1 MKKMQRK
8 VVPFLLSISVFLKV
22 SLVFECFVCFVC
34 FFFFLHHPDFMKKKL
49 SKKKNRKRKCTK
61 VMLL

>member
-22 SLVFECFVCFVC
+22 SLGFECFVCFVC
-34 FFFFLHHPDFMKKKL
+34 FFSFCIIQTL
-49 SKKKNRKRKCTK
+49 
-61 VMLL
+61 

>member
-34 FFFFLHHPDFMKKKL
+34 FFLSASSRLYEKKI
-49 SKKKNRKRKCTK
+49 SKKKTEKENAQR
-61 VMLL
+61 